1 MANDPVISRMFK
13 RTHCAAYQ
21 ELMNHEAD
29 ARLLSHGVML
39 NGIQEN
45 EGTSQQKLAMYNE
58 MHARPQGNQLA
69 SAFTGSMKKQD
80 DPKLSLSNPDRL
92 ELLRNLR
99 FIKEE

>member
-1 MANDPVISRMFK
+1 MFK